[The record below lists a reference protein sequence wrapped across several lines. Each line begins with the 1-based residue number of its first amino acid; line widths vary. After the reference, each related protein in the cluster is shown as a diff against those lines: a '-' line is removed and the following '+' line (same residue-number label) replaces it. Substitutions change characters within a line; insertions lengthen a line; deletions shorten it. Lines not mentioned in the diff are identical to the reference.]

1 MSPIKQSF
9 IWSCFAREDTPP
21 EKLLSTAAQIGYRG
35 VELVDEPYW
44 QMIRDHDLEIVCITG
59 HPLAPEGLNRRENLP
74 DIEQQVRRRLESAVR
89 WNIPYLLVFSGNR
102 YGVDADTTA
111 KITAENLG
119 HLVQWAEQA
128 NVKLLLELLNSKL
141 PTRNYEADTSRWGI
155 QVCDLVNSPH
165 VRLLY
170 DIFHMQI
177 MEGDIINTI
186 QKSHAYFAHYHTAGN
201 PGRHDLDETQELNYP
216 PIIRTISATGYTGYI
231 GHEFHPK
238 GDPVQ
243 ALRYAF
249 ELCNLE

>member
-9 IWSCFAREDTPP
+9 VWSCFAREDTQP

-44 QMIRDHDLEIVCITG
+44 QMIHDHGLEITSITG

-74 DIEQQVRRRLESAVR
+74 SIERQVLERLESAVR

-102 YGVDADTTA
+102 YGIAADSAA
-111 KITAENLG
+111 KITAENLS
-119 HLVQWAEQA
+119 HLVKWAEQA
-128 NVKLLLELLNSKL
+128 NVMLLLELLNSKL
-141 PTRNYEADTSRWGI
+141 PTRNYQADTSRWGV
-155 QVCDLVNSPH
+155 QVCDLVDSPH
-165 VRLLY
+165 IRLLY

-186 QKSHAYFAHYHTAGN
+186 QQYHGYFAHFHTAGN
-201 PGRHDLDETQELNYP
+201 PGRHDLDNTQELNYP
-216 PIIRTISATGYTGYI
+216 PIVRAISATGHTGYI
-231 GHEFHPK
+231 GHEFHPR
-238 GDPVQ
+238 GDPFQ
-243 ALRYAF
+243 ALQHAF